1 MSAQAVM
8 SNVPPNGVKI
18 AMLLKLKPVKLFVAS
33 PKIDHENKITPIINN
48 QSNTVLDLD
57 VFTLNNHKKTKSNA

>member
-18 AMLLKLKPVKLFVAS
+18 AMLLKLKSVKLFVAS
-33 PKIDHENKITPIINN
+33 PKIDQENKITPIINN

-57 VFTLNNHKKTKSNA
+57 AFTLNNPKNTKSNA